1 MGHSSN
7 STPNEICKHMY
18 RGAEIKCVVGS
29 IVDSAL
35 GAIAVSCDPAY
46 SLNVGV
52 GRVVKNAAGSGF
64 SHNLNNAKRVQSGPV
79 LVVDACGGLRC
90 RKVILVPLRNAHRR
104 NMHELYSQIFE
115 KAILDGLDSVAIA
128 ALGTGAY
135 GLSFYDA
142 ANFVKVAIQARQ
154 NFGCLKVIQFMDLS
168 NNSMNVFASAITSLG
183 SSAVPSTSTTR
194 SISPDSSSSSS
205 TSTASSSSSAQ
216 SSTISTSASTSSV
229 SDVAETSPPKKAHL
243 DLSSA
248 KNSFYKNL
256 SVDDLKKMYANNDSQ
271 EKSHPCSICLSE
283 LVPEPTSD
291 SPAGCDELVQL
302 TLCEHIFHKDC
313 LEAAFNV
320 RKQCPNCMKW
330 YSAAIGNQPK
340 GSTMTVRK
348 IAGTVPG
355 HPEARGWHEI
365 MYHVPKGVQKKD
377 HPRPGV
383 PFKSDTR
390 VAFLPDSVEGT
401 VVLRMLQLAF
411 EQRLIFTI
419 GDSVTTGK
427 KNVPIWNVHHKT
439 SMRGGPQN
447 YGYPDETYFDRA
459 KQELNSLG
467 IYKEMLD

>member
-7 STPNEICKHMY
+7 STANEICNHMY

-29 IVDSAL
+29 IVNCTL
-35 GAIAVSCDPAY
+35 NAIAVSCDPTY

-79 LVVDACGGLRC
+79 IVVDACGGLRC
-90 RKVILVPLRNAHRR
+90 QKVILVPLRNAHRR
-104 NMHELYSQIFE
+104 SMDELYSQIFE
-115 KAILDGLDSVAIA
+115 KAILAGVDSVAIA
-128 ALGTGAY
+128 ALGTGAF

-183 SSAVPSTSTTR
+183 SSAVPSTSTAR
-194 SISPDSSSSSS
+194 SISHDSS
-205 TSTASSSSSAQ
+205 
-216 SSTISTSASTSSV
+216 I
-229 SDVAETSPPKKAHL
+229 SDVAEPSPPKKAHL
-243 DLSSA
+243 ITA
-248 KNSFYKNL
+248 KNSFYKNI
-256 SVDDLKKMYANNDSQ
+256 SVDNLKKMYANNDSQ

-283 LVPEPTSD
+283 LIPEPTSD
-291 SPAGCDELVQL
+291 SPAGCEELVQL
-302 TLCEHIFHKDC
+302 TLCDHIFHKDC
-313 LEAAFNV
+313 LELAFNV

-365 MYHVPKGVQKKD
+365 MYHVPKGVQTKE

-439 SMRGGPQN
+439 NMRGGPQN